1 MSATISSKGQ
11 ITVPKAVRDALG
23 LKSGDAVDFV
33 LRDGQAILRPAKVW
47 SLDDLA
53 GSLKKYA
60 PRRPYASQREE
71 DAALVKA
78 MRPRM
83 RKKFFGDKA

>member
-47 SLDDLA
+47 TIDDLA
-53 GSLKKYA
+53 GCLKQYGAKRA
-60 PRRPYASQREE
+60 LNKKEE
-71 DAALVKA
+71 RAALIKA
-78 MRPRM
+78 MQPHWDA
-83 RKKFFGDKA
+83 KFGKAGR